1 MISLHQTIVWP
12 QGWGKSSVLGVPST
26 RSTFLLTQLD
36 RPGELWPKSVLT
48 NCLRSIWRRRKNK
61 NCWRPI
67 EEMLEARLWVAGGT
81 TSLIGDISFLWNI
94 PTGDK
99 WKVYSKY
106 QFTHNVMKHA
116 SIYIDACWR
125 PFLWNKLD
133 WRSLTGFRRYAA
145 ATTAPRWCCQKNNLF
160 TKKWTKWALNVKV
173 CFFAFSHFNNFF
185 GTHGHIPAIFNF
197 LDLKLSALS
206 RSQSP
211 QHSKIYLQSLET
223 KPETH
228 FILWQSRGNLFHFS

>member
-1 MISLHQTIVWP
+1 MVSGRKWQFWS
-12 QGWGKSSVLGVPST
+12 K
-26 RSTFLLTQLD
+26 
-36 RPGELWPKSVLT
+36 RPKRHFIFPCKNRNNYNSVLT

-67 EEMLEARLWVAGGT
+67 DEMLEARLWVAGGT

-145 ATTAPRWCCQKNNLF
+145 ATTAPRWCCQKNDLF
-160 TKKWTKWALNVKV
+160 TKKGQN
-173 CFFAFSHFNNFF
+173 
-185 GTHGHIPAIFNF
+185 
-197 LDLKLSALS
+197 
-206 RSQSP
+206 
-211 QHSKIYLQSLET
+211 E
-223 KPETH
+223 
-228 FILWQSRGNLFHFS
+228 LWM

>member
-1 MISLHQTIVWP
+1 
-12 QGWGKSSVLGVPST
+12 
-26 RSTFLLTQLD
+26 
-36 RPGELWPKSVLT
+36 
-48 NCLRSIWRRRKNK
+48 
-61 NCWRPI
+61 
-67 EEMLEARLWVAGGT
+67 MLEARLWVAGGT

-160 TKKWTKWALNVKV
+160 TKKFTKWALNVKV

-197 LDLKLSALS
+197 LAALS
-206 RSQSP
+206 SSRSVVVCRSVCRSVR
-211 QHSKIYLQSLET
+211 HLCEKVIFTVLN
-223 KPETH
+223 
-228 FILWQSRGNLFHFS
+228 GNLNLPTYLPMRQ